1 METMFLCRFFNLL
14 FCLSDQN
21 QIAYFSVKGFDP
33 LIIAGL
39 FVVSAAD
46 QQGRTVHCL
55 DSLDCCIRVGSLGIV
70 VVCNSVFL
78 CHIFDSVCNCGK
90 LTDALSD
97 AFHGNTVIICHGNC
111 CHNVLKVMFSKQF
124 QVCGIYHF
132 DLFCTVFENDLI
144 SIQINTF
151 FQFTFTGEV
160 DNSRNQMLSEFTE
173 NFILIVQYTD
183 ILCSLIL
190 CDQFFYTDVF
200 FHCMMA
206 V

>member
-1 METMFLCRFFNLL
+1 
-14 FCLSDQN
+14 
-21 QIAYFSVKGFDP
+21 
-33 LIIAGL
+33 
-39 FVVSAAD
+39 
-46 QQGRTVHCL
+46 
-55 DSLDCCIRVGSLGIV
+55 
-70 VVCNSVFL
+70 
-78 CHIFDSVCNCGK
+78 
-90 LTDALSD
+90 
-97 AFHGNTVIICHGNC
+97 
-111 CHNVLKVMFSKQF
+111 MFSKQF

-144 SIQINTF
+144 SVQINTF

-190 CDQFFYTDVF
+190 CDQFFYTYLF